1 MPKMLKTRRR
11 IEGSR
16 TLLTGASS
24 GIGRALAIELARQGG
39 RCLLI
44 ARREERL
51 QAIVQEAERLH
62 LPGRLEILPGDVTD
76 ADLQHRAIESMVEQ
90 FGGVDILINNA
101 GIGAMGRF
109 EDSQPDRL
117 RRLTEVNLFALA
129 EMTRLAIPEM
139 KRATVDPA
147 RPKTSGRPVIVN
159 VGSILGLVGSPHNS
173 EYAATK
179 FAVTGFSESLRA
191 ELSPDAID
199 VFLVNPGT
207 TETEFFDQLIEKTS
221 EPNFPSHKAVSS
233 EYVARRIVRG
243 IERGARR
250 MIPYGPARIIDLLHR
265 LSPRLADAIMA
276 RYA

>member
-1 MPKMLKTRRR
+1 MLRNRRR

-24 GIGRALAIELARQGG
+24 GIGRALAIELARRGG

-51 QAIVQEAERLH
+51 RAILEEAERVKS
-62 LPGRLEILPGDVTD
+62 PGELVMLQGDVTD
-76 ADLQHRAIESMVEQ
+76 PDLQRRALETMVDQ

-101 GIGAMGRF
+101 GVGAMGRL
-109 EDSQPDRL
+109 EDSQPERL
-117 RRLTEVNLFALA
+117 RHLMEVNLFALA
-129 EMTRLAIPEM
+129 EMTRLAIP
-139 KRATVDPA
+139 KLKLSASDPE
-147 RPKTSGRPVIVN
+147 RTKTQGRPVIVN
-159 VGSILGLVGSPHNS
+159 IGSILGLVGSPHNS

-191 ELSPDAID
+191 ELSPENID
-199 VFLVNPGT
+199 VYLVNPGT

-221 EPNFPSHKAVSS
+221 EPKFPEHKAVTS
-233 EYVARRIVRG
+233 EYVAKKIVRG
-243 IERGARR
+243 IERGASRS
-250 MIPYGPARIIDLLHR
+250 IPYGPARIIDLLHR
-265 LSPRLADAIMA
+265 LSPRLADAIMS